1 MRRCLRRKTGLFDQL
16 YALKMCRAEAR
27 HIGVHLASFHI
38 ASVFIRQ
45 VHSPTV
51 TVIANV
57 QHNTD
62 TQEAGEPSLQAV
74 KKKKNVACSL
84 RASNFSSAPSIGTT
98 KDCSMDLTQS
108 CQLWSGGHGSR
119 IDGADSPGSVVS
131 RDIPE

>member
-1 MRRCLRRKTGLFDQL
+1 
-16 YALKMCRAEAR
+16 MCRAEAR
-27 HIGVHLASFHI
+27 AISECTSRRFTSRLFSYVKSIL
-38 ASVFIRQ
+38 
-45 VHSPTV
+45 P
-51 TVIANV
+51 
-57 QHNTD
+57 
-62 TQEAGEPSLQAV
+62 PSLSSLMFSTTQTRRKPV
-74 KKKKNVACSL
+74 NRHYRLSKKKKNVACSL